1 MLPVPENVP
10 LFVSTGL
17 EQQSAES
24 QQKLAPHSTLLFII
38 NTTILLAVF
47 AYLSLLC

>member
-24 QQKLAPHSTLLFII
+24 EQKPAPQSTLLFITK
-38 NTTILLAVF
+38 TTTLLAVF
-47 AYLSLLC
+47 AYLSLLG